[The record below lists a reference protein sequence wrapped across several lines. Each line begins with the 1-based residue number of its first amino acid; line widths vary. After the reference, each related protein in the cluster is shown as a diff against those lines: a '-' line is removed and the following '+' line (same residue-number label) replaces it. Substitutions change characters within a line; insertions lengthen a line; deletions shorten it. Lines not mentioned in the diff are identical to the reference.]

1 MKPSAS
7 LRPRL
12 RDRVTPVRYSPPTGY
27 GHRLELVA
35 ASELR
40 CRAGDVNLRGIERI
54 DFHCL
59 IYVTAGQYRHTVDF
73 ETFACSAGSVLI
85 IQPGQVHR
93 FGDLSGWRGWL
104 LIFQSDLLQPRQ
116 ASLPI
121 AELELAGQVESLP
134 TQLHT
139 SGVVRQALTE
149 AFKRMIDDA
158 KPAGTAAAAV
168 NALLR
173 SQLYALLIRLHLARS
188 LSMPEEHFEP
198 MVLQRYRRFRL
209 AVEQEY
215 PRWHQ
220 VAQYARH
227 LGCSHKSL
235 SRSTLEVADMSAKS
249 MLVNRIVLEA
259 KRLLVYTVLPVSVI
273 GDQLGFAEATNFVK
287 FFRRETG
294 STPGAFRARQ
304 GIAG

>member
-1 MKPSAS
+1 MS
-7 LRPRL
+7 
-12 RDRVTPVRYSPPTGY
+12 T
-27 GHRLELVA
+27 
-35 ASELR
+35 
-40 CRAGDVNLRGIERI
+40 C
-54 DFHCL
+54 
-59 IYVTAGQYRHTVDF
+59 
-73 ETFACSAGSVLI
+73 
-85 IQPGQVHR
+85 
-93 FGDLSGWRGWL
+93 
-104 LIFQSDLLQPRQ
+104 
-116 ASLPI
+116 
-121 AELELAGQVESLP
+121 AGQVESLP
-134 TQLHT
+134 THLHT

-158 KPAGTAAAAV
+158 KPAGTAAPAV

-198 MVLQRYRRFRL
+198 MVLQRYRRYRL